1 MIVVTRAQWGAK
13 PPKSVTY
20 FPAPPTGVIV
30 HYVGAA
36 GSLGT
41 ESQSVGKQRMRAI
54 QQDAFNK
61 GYADLEYNFCIGQ
74 DGSIFEG
81 RGKAIQSGANGNRT
95 NNRKW
100 WSVCFL
106 TGVGELLTPQAIA
119 AFHGVRLLLPGTI
132 DEHENVAATQCPG
145 DAIESQW
152 AALTTAPPPPIGDDM
167 TPEQAQQLKDL
178 HQWMSAEGKQI
189 LPTLAAMEARIV
201 TEIQQI
207 PGGGSLD
214 PAALSAAVAK
224 ATVDLFAVRLGN
236 G

>member
-1 MIVVTRAQWGAK
+1 
-13 PPKSVTY
+13 
-20 FPAPPTGVIV
+20 
-30 HYVGAA
+30 
-36 GSLGT
+36 
-41 ESQSVGKQRMRAI
+41 
-54 QQDAFNK
+54 
-61 GYADLEYNFCIGQ
+61 
-74 DGSIFEG
+74 
-81 RGKAIQSGANGNRT
+81 
-95 NNRKW
+95 
-100 WSVCFL
+100 
-106 TGVGELLTPQAIA
+106 
-119 AFHGVRLLLPGTI
+119 
-132 DEHENVAATQCPG
+132 
-145 DAIESQW
+145 
-152 AALTTAPPPPIGDDM
+152 M

>member
-1 MIVVTRAQWGAK
+1 MIIVTRAQWGAK

-30 HYVGAA
+30 HYVGAS

-61 GYADLEYNFCIGQ
+61 GYADIEYNFCIGQ

-81 RGKAIQSGANGNRT
+81 RGKAIQSGANGNQT

-106 TGVGELLTPQAIA
+106 TGVGELLTPKAIA
-119 AFHGVRLLLPGTI
+119 AFHELRLLLPGTI

-152 AALTTAPPPPIGDDM
+152 NLLAEPINGDNDM
-167 TPEQAQQLKDL
+167 TPEQDQLLRDL
-178 HQWMSAEGKQI
+178 HAQMSNDKGKIDAAIQTTLKCTETI
-189 LPTLAAMEARIV
+189 LTAVGAVDA
-201 TEIQQI
+201 
-207 PGGGSLD
+207 GGQ
-214 PAALSAAVAK
+214 PINISAIADAVA
-224 ATVDLFAVRLGN
+224 TEMSERLQG
-236 G
+236 